1 MKANI
6 CNVCLADFKE
16 VKPCSVRI
24 SFRTTIGRHIV
35 DLCKEHEKYIDERG
49 FQKIRT
55 ENEAEFY
62 KLLTDMM
69 HKAQS
74 NYHQLTHHPDIATEL
89 K

>member
-1 MKANI
+1 VEFGI
-6 CNVCLADFKE
+6 
-16 VKPCSVRI
+16 RI
-24 SFRTTIGRHIV
+24 TWA
-35 DLCKEHEKYIDERG
+35 DERG

-74 NYHQLTHHPDIATEL
+74 NYHQLTHHPDIATEW